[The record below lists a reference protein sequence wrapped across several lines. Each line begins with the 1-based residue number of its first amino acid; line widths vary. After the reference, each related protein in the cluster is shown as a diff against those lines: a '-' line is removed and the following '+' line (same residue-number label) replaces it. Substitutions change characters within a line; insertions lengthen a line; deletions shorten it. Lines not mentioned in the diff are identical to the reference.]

1 MFWILNSKS
10 SVFTATWQ
18 FEAFPII
25 LAYCMVAYSDIS
37 SDFAPVQTILPL
49 AKIRAVVFG
58 SLILMIAAAN
68 LFGLYSTFL
77 AF

>member
-1 MFWILNSKS
+1 
-10 SVFTATWQ
+10 
-18 FEAFPII
+18 
-25 LAYCMVAYSDIS
+25 MVAYSDIS
-37 SDFAPVQTILPL
+37 SDFAPVQTIFPL